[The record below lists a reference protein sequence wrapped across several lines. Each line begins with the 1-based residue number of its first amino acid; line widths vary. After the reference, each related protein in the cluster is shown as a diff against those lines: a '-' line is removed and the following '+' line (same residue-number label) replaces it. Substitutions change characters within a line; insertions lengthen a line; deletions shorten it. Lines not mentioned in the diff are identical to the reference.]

1 MSTIK
6 LPPLPDL
13 QYKIF
18 YRSEVLAELTA
29 YAEEAVRQ
37 ALESAAA
44 IADRQHF
51 GGGRDDEMSWTD
63 CAALIAAEIRSLI
76 PENDHGEST

>member
-1 MSTIK
+1 MGTIK

-13 QYKIF
+13 QYKMF

-29 YAEEAVRQ
+29 YAKEAVRQ

-44 IADRQHF
+44 IADHQHF
-51 GGGRDDEMSWTD
+51 GGEHDDDLSWTD
-63 CAALIAAEIRSLI
+63 CAALIAAKIRALI
-76 PENDHGEST
+76 PENSDG